1 MKSENPLRDKS
12 FAFSVKVARV
22 CFEVQKK
29 YKEYVISRQLIKAA
43 TSIGANVEEAIGGH
57 SEKDFYYKITIAH
70 REARETN
77 YWIRLMGELG
87 LISDINKIELLK
99 DIDELIKLS
108 GSIQKTMRLKIEN
121 KTKN

>member
-43 TSIGANVEEAIGGH
+43 TSIGVNAEEAIGGF
-57 SEKDFYYKITIAH
+57 SEKDFYYKISIAH
-70 REARETN
+70 REARKTN
-77 YWIRLMGELG
+77 YWIRLMGELL
-87 LISDINKIELLK
+87 LILVT
-99 DIDELIKLS
+99 LIKL
-108 GSIQKTMRLKIEN
+108 N
-121 KTKN
+121 Y